1 MRSFFSSRPHC
12 FLGAH
17 LFFWGY
23 IFSLIYGYVAP
34 LAAAETNDCVLR
46 QLELAHAIKNRE
58 PVSKAQIFKVS
69 DKRVYAFVR
78 LDCRKFEGAAQLIF
92 YKNGKRYLALSE
104 KGYASNNF
112 RTWAYVTARKG
123 DWKLE
128 LRIDG
133 KVFGERI
140 FTVTE
145 K

>member
-1 MRSFFSSRPHC
+1 MRSFFLSRPYC
-12 FLGAH
+12 IFRAH
-17 LFFWGY
+17 LFFWGS
-23 IFSLIYGYVAP
+23 IFLAIYGYASP
-34 LAAAETNDCVLR
+34 LAAKEKNDCVLKE
-46 QLELAHAIKNRE
+46 LELAHAIKNRE

-78 LDCRKFEGAAQLIF
+78 LDCRKFGGGAQLIF

-104 KGYASNNF
+104 KGYASDNF

-133 KVFGERI
+133 KVFGERM
-140 FTVTE
+140 FVVTDE
-145 K
+145 